1 MANTLKFGANEWAT
15 KDGSILAYNDE
26 NNNFKPLPFTFE
38 RGSVASVVGKDGL
51 IKIVGANEPRVDY
64 KDSTDGAMLLEPQRR
79 NDIAYSQDLESWST
93 TGTITKTNNVHIS
106 PDGTQ
111 NAATI
116 TSNASGFDR
125 ITQTIS
131 VSTNSTYTASLF
143 IKKEQTQTNYMGIG
157 FIFTGGTTDV
167 GYVIFD
173 AINGVAVSADA
184 RIDVISEVKDFGNYW
199 KLIST
204 ATDNG
209 SNTSLTFNLYAT
221 LSTNGTTTGIG
232 ISSPRTI
239 WGVQL
244 EQGSYATSLINTSG
258 SAVTRLADS
267 CSQLLPNVDSFNS
280 SNGFSLVAE
289 FGSGA
294 AGSGTSSPFMLF
306 NDRDTSSTYI
316 GIGSNSSSFR
326 CRLNI
331 DGTAYLNTLPNAP
344 RTNDENKIFI
354 SCDANGWS
362 QGGNG
367 VVAFNGND
375 NTSVLNSIGLINILT
390 SEVYGVIRIKKIE
403 LYNTRLTD
411 QELIELTKI

>member
-26 NNNFKPLPFTFE
+26 NNNFKPLPFTFDRE
-38 RGSVASVVGKDGL
+38 STATVVGKDGL
-51 IKIVGANEPRVDY
+51 IKTVGANEPRVDY
-64 KDSTDGAMLLEPQRR
+64 KDNTDGAMLLEPQST
-79 NDIAYSQDLESWST
+79 NLITYSEDFSQWSSNGGGVT
-93 TGTITKTNNVHIS
+93 SNQTIS
-106 PDGTQ
+106 PDGTL
-111 NAATI
+111 NADKLFAKTNNGQHRI
-116 TSNASGFDR
+116 DFSSSNASGATTFSFFAKSAEYNSVWVR
-125 ITQTIS
+125 IGL
-131 VSTNSTYTASLF
+131 STSY
-143 IKKEQTQTNYMGIG
+143 
-157 FIFTGGTTDV
+157 
-167 GYVIFD
+167 
-173 AINGVAVSADA
+173 
-184 RIDVISEVKDFGNYW
+184 
-199 KLIST
+199 
-204 ATDNG
+204 
-209 SNTSLTFNLYAT
+209 FNLE
-221 LSTNGTTTGIG
+221 NGESFNNNTDTTSSIKYYGNGWYRCIITKE
-232 ISSPRTI
+232 ISSANEVCRINLTQSYKDSSVWIGDGTSGLYI
-239 WGVQL
+239 WGAMH

-258 SAVTRLADS
+258 SAVTRLRDS